1 MDIQATMW
9 ALQQLRPGTSWNIR
23 GEVIEQAEDNTPRVA
38 VPTLDEIKAAA
49 SSYTAPLTI
58 ADRLTA
64 LEANVSA
71 VALKTGTVLANVS
84 MQ

>member
-38 VPTLDEIKAAA
+38 VPTLDEIKVAA